1 MTTCLNRV
9 TNTLKSLQM
18 PETKLCLIQHGQWVT
33 KNVFQHL
40 LLANLKYLSRCHLK
54 KFLYMCFKKLVFC
67 ELCNSQ
73 PFLEGMIYM
82 VRTTIK
88 LCTSFKKQLR
98 IWIGTQRAKRAN
110 VLISPDSHHSVVLY
124 TNVLTSNISSDTT
137 EVLNHTSA
145 FG

>member
-1 MTTCLNRV
+1 
-9 TNTLKSLQM
+9 M

-54 KFLYMCFKKLVFC
+54 KFLYMCFEKLVFC

-73 PFLEGMIYM
+73 PFLEGVIYM

-88 LCTSFKKQLR
+88 LCTSFNK
-98 IWIGTQRAKRAN
+98 TAKDFDQNWENQKVKCAEIIR
-110 VLISPDSHHSVVLY
+110 LSLLSDFSHQFTHFQPIIRYYRSIEPYQCFWLM
-124 TNVLTSNISSDTT
+124 DR
-137 EVLNHTSA
+137 H
-145 FG
+145 